1 MLPTSTRGGS
11 GGAVGSLVAVP
22 TCERSHPWLE
32 ASLGPLW
39 ALLAGTFSDCRTE
52 NGVFGAHPGPQ
63 SAGEDNKGKRGRRK
77 SFAVPG
83 SRGPRSVSPSSRR
96 ERRQIG
102 SREPGAYGSHPRP
115 QSTPTCASGG
125 QVTRHPPVSPC
136 DEGFLESPGFARP
149 LGRLRILCPAGLE
162 RLLAPGARG
171 QEGAPGR
178 RRVAGKG
185 GSERRRQFGVATGC
199 AL

>member
-52 NGVFGAHPGPQ
+52 NGVFEAHPGPQ
-63 SAGEDNKGKRGRRK
+63 SAGEDNKGKHGQRE

-83 SRGPRSVSPSSRR
+83 SRGPEVSFSKFS
-96 ERRQIG
+96 
-102 SREPGAYGSHPRP
+102 PR
-115 QSTPTCASGG
+115 AAA
-125 QVTRHPPVSPC
+125 
-136 DEGFLESPGFARP
+136 D
-149 LGRLRILCPAGLE
+149 RIA
-162 RLLAPGARG
+162 GARG
-171 QEGAPGR
+171 VRLSPATPVHANLRQRRPSYSAPP
-178 RRVAGKG
+178 
-185 GSERRRQFGVATGC
+185 GSPG
-199 AL
+199 

>member
-1 MLPTSTRGGS
+1 M
-11 GGAVGSLVAVP
+11 
-22 TCERSHPWLE
+22 
-32 ASLGPLW
+32 LW
-39 ALLAGTFSDCRTE
+39 AALSPCPRASAVTPGLK
-52 NGVFGAHPGPQ
+52 HPSVHSGRSSQGP
-63 SAGEDNKGKRGRRK
+63 SATAGRRTGCLGRTPARK
-77 SFAVPG
+77 APG
-83 SRGPRSVSPSSRR
+83 RTTKGSVDGGRASRCRGVGGPRSVSPSSRR

-125 QVTRHPPVSPC
+125 QVSRHPPVPPC

>member
-83 SRGPRSVSPSSRR
+83 SRGPSP
-96 ERRQIG
+96 RQ
-102 SREPGAYGSHPRP
+102 
-115 QSTPTCASGG
+115 
-125 QVTRHPPVSPC
+125 
-136 DEGFLESPGFARP
+136 L
-149 LGRLRILCPAGLE
+149 LK
-162 RLLAPGARG
+162 LAP
-171 QEGAPGR
+171 APSRGR
-178 RRVAGKG
+178 RFSQVP
-185 GSERRRQFGVATGC
+185 ETGV
-199 AL
+199 